1 MSHQSSAAAIRVL
14 VVDDQKMMRT
24 ILKDYVDSADDIEV
38 VGLACNGKEGVEQAL
53 SLKPDVILM
62 DIEMP
67 EMDGLNATQQLK
79 RNNST
84 AKVLVV
90 STSYEDRYLAQ
101 ALRNGAMGYLL
112 KTTSA
117 ADLVAAIRGV
127 YEGNLQFGRDVLQR
141 ELWSSTSDAKKLPK
155 RVESAMTSGNG
166 NGSTT
171 SRASNGNGIS
181 NGNGVSN
188 GNGHNGS
195 GQLVLEGEQRQTTL
209 AAAAGASSASATST
223 AATSQPQLPNSVNLA
238 SELMQVRS
246 GYWVLKTEMQMLRRW
261 LGSMMIGVGVC
272 ICLTFIALFY

>member
-1 MSHQSSAAAIRVL
+1 
-14 VVDDQKMMRT
+14 MMRT

-38 VGLACNGKEGVEQAL
+38 VGLASNGREGVEQAL
-53 SLKPDVILM
+53 ALRPDVVLM

-67 EMDGLNATQQLK
+67 EMDGINATQLIK
-79 RNNST
+79 RNDST

-127 YEGNLQFGRDVLQR
+127 YDGNLQFGRDVLQR
-141 ELWSSTSDAKKLPK
+141 ELWSSTPNAKKLPK
-155 RVESAMTSGNG
+155 RVESAM
-166 NGSTT
+166 GSDTPF
-171 SRASNGNGIS
+171 G
-181 NGNGVSN
+181 N
-188 GNGHNGS
+188 GNGHNSS
-195 GQLVLEGEQRQTTL
+195 GQLVLENDRKVL
-209 AAAAGASSASATST
+209 AATEGRIQATS
-223 AATSQPQLPNSVNLA
+223 AAPEAAPAPQAPSSMNLA

-261 LGSMMIGVGVC
+261 LGSMMIGIGVC

>member
-38 VGLACNGKEGVEQAL
+38 VGLACNGKDGVEQAL
-53 SLKPDVILM
+53 SLEPDVILM

-67 EMDGLNATQQLK
+67 ELDGLSATQQLK
-79 RNNST
+79 RNNSP
-84 AKVLVV
+84 AKILVV

-117 ADLVAAIRGV
+117 TDLVAAIRGV

-141 ELWSSTSDAKKLPK
+141 ELWSSTPSAKKLPK
-155 RVESAMTSGNG
+155 RVESALTSGAG
-166 NGSTT
+166 NGAPA
-171 SRASNGNGIS
+171 SRASIGNGA
-181 NGNGVSN
+181 SN

-195 GQLVLEGEQRQTTL
+195 GQLVLEGEQRQRTL
-209 AAAAGASSASATST
+209 AAATAEVSPVSTT
-223 AATSQPQLPNSVNLA
+223 AATATPQPQLPDAVNLA